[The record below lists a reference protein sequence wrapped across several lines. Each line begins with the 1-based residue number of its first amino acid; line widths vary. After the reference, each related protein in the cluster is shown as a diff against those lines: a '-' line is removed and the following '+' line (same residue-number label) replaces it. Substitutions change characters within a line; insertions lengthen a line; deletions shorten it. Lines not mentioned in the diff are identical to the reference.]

1 MPMNEGNYIRGM
13 RWVVFI
19 SSFILL
25 VLILTAWIKEGLFR
39 DWKSYQHDYSN
50 LMEEIDSLS
59 GIKLV
64 ETREVYQV
72 NLEELGRI
80 DRCVTCHNGLEN
92 PSMAGFPQ
100 PHKTHPGDH
109 LKNHPVA
116 KFGCTVCHGGQGRA
130 LEMHEA
136 FGRDPRFH
144 WPFPLLSQPYIQ
156 ASCGKCHLAIYSESQ
171 QFEGTDI
178 FYSGKEIF
186 RQEGCLGCHKARGV
200 GGILG
205 PDLTEQGEKTK
216 HEYSFQNIA
225 GDQSISNW
233 LKEHF
238 RDPEMVSPG
247 SQMLRIDLP
256 DEDLDALVTFVLGL
270 AKPDIPFEYFSV
282 EALREFKHDRNLL
295 PGNMIF
301 SFSCTACHGKNGEG
315 KDYRHFIMGVPG
327 ILNPDF
333 LRMVSEDYIQFTL
346 RKGRSDRQMASW
358 APVLSG
364 WKDKEIDSIVVFFSD
379 RTRKSQI
386 RNNQLLGEGDIENGK
401 GFFETN
407 CVMCHGSDG
416 RGGIALAINS
426 DGFLPV
432 ASDRFII
439 QTILYGRNNT
449 AMPSWYDMNAK
460 QQADLLA
467 YIRSWNTKQGRDYQ
481 ANLPPGDIR
490 KGALNYHYF
499 CSRCHGEFGEGD
511 TGPSIL
517 NRNFLVAASNAYL
530 YETIAKGRS
539 LTAMFGWSHDVHGD
553 ERLDKQDISDIM
565 EFMRSTIDQE
575 LTYIYAGANP
585 GDASTGKKLFQ
596 SNCADCHGEFGEGE
610 NAPALNNQEL
620 LSAAS
625 NGYLLGTIS
634 LGRSGTAMP
643 SWGRGEENYSALSGK
658 ERQDIV
664 AYIRNW
670 QRIRIKY
677 GSR

>member
-225 GDQSISNW
+225 GDQSI
-233 LKEHF
+233 
-238 RDPEMVSPG
+238 
-247 SQMLRIDLP
+247 
-256 DEDLDALVTFVLGL
+256 
-270 AKPDIPFEYFSV
+270 
-282 EALREFKHDRNLL
+282 
-295 PGNMIF
+295 
-301 SFSCTACHGKNGEG
+301 C
-315 KDYRHFIMGVPG
+315 
-327 ILNPDF
+327 
-333 LRMVSEDYIQFTL
+333 
-346 RKGRSDRQMASW
+346 
-358 APVLSG
+358 
-364 WKDKEIDSIVVFFSD
+364 
-379 RTRKSQI
+379 
-386 RNNQLLGEGDIENGK
+386 
-401 GFFETN
+401 N
-407 CVMCHGSDG
+407 C
-416 RGGIALAINS
+416 L
-426 DGFLPV
+426 
-432 ASDRFII
+432 
-439 QTILYGRNNT
+439 
-449 AMPSWYDMNAK
+449 
-460 QQADLLA
+460 
-467 YIRSWNTKQGRDYQ
+467 
-481 ANLPPGDIR
+481 
-490 KGALNYHYF
+490 
-499 CSRCHGEFGEGD
+499 
-511 TGPSIL
+511 
-517 NRNFLVAASNAYL
+517 
-530 YETIAKGRS
+530 
-539 LTAMFGWSHDVHGD
+539 
-553 ERLDKQDISDIM
+553 
-565 EFMRSTIDQE
+565 
-575 LTYIYAGANP
+575 
-585 GDASTGKKLFQ
+585 
-596 SNCADCHGEFGEGE
+596 
-610 NAPALNNQEL
+610 
-620 LSAAS
+620 
-625 NGYLLGTIS
+625 
-634 LGRSGTAMP
+634 
-643 SWGRGEENYSALSGK
+643 
-658 ERQDIV
+658 
-664 AYIRNW
+664 
-670 QRIRIKY
+670 
-677 GSR
+677 

>member
-1 MPMNEGNYIRGM
+1 MLMNEGNYIRGM
-13 RWVVFI
+13 RWVVI
-19 SSFILL
+19 GSSVILL

-39 DWKSYQHDYSN
+39 DWKSYQREYID
-50 LMEEIDSLS
+50 LLDEIDSLS
-59 GIKLV
+59 DIEMV
-64 ETREVYQV
+64 ESREVYQV
-72 NLEELGRI
+72 NLEDLGRI
-80 DRCVTCHNGLEN
+80 DRCVSCHNGLEN

-100 PHKTHPGDH
+100 PHKIHPGDH
-109 LKNHPVA
+109 LKHHPIA

-178 FYSGKEIF
+178 FNSGKEIF

-225 GDQSISNW
+225 GDQTISNW

-282 EALREFKHDRNLL
+282 EALREFKGNRNLL
-295 PGNMIF
+295 PGNKIF
-301 SFSCTACHGKNGEG
+301 SFSCSACHGKNGEG
-315 KDYRHFIMGVPG
+315 KDFNQFIMGVPG

-386 RNNQLLGEGDIENGK
+386 RNNQLLEEGDIENGER
-401 GFFETN
+401 FFETN

-426 DGFLPV
+426 DAFLPV

-449 AMPSWYDMNAK
+449 AMPSWYDMNPQ

-467 YIRSWNTKQGRDYQ
+467 YIRCWNTKQGRDFQ
-481 ANLPPGDIR
+481 VNLPTGNIQI
-490 KGALNYHYF
+490 GALNYHYL

-517 NRNFLVAASNAYL
+517 NRNFLGAVSNAYL
-530 YETIAKGRS
+530 YETIANGRS
-539 LTAMFGWSHDVHGD
+539 YTAMFGWSEDVHGD
-553 ERLDKQDISDIM
+553 ERLDKQDISNIL

-575 LTYIYAGANP
+575 LTYIHAGANP
-585 GDASTGKKLFQ
+585 GDASTGQKLFQ
-596 SNCADCHGEFGEGE
+596 SNCAVCHGEFGEGE

-634 LGRSGTAMP
+634 LGRSETAMP

-670 QRIRIKY
+670 QRIRIRY
-677 GSR
+677 D